1 MKLKIGI
8 LVLFLIA
15 MSACGTSKSSSSDST
30 SLNGSLEK
38 KNRISITLLDQIR
51 RLPGITLRNGVPI
64 FNKSNNS
71 FAPNGNLEP
80 LYVLDGY
87 IVGNSFR
94 SVNQLVQNIEVD
106 KIEAISGPDASFYG
120 TRGANGVIKITTLK

>member
-1 MKLKIGI
+1 MKLKISI

-51 RLPGITLRNGVPI
+51 RLPGVTLRSGVPI